1 MKHLIR
7 DTLVATNSGPNSQR
21 GIRGRREPRL
31 SAGQQLRPRLCQ
43 LLYCAVL
50 YVSLYAVVG
59 NSANIGLFLSAQE
72 PKPRPCSTVP
82 FRRDNDFVYRDTLA
96 EIHAR
101 CAQPAAR
108 VALVG
113 LGGVG

>member
-1 MKHLIR
+1 MKRSIR
-7 DTLVATNSGPNSQR
+7 DAPAAVNGGQHLQR
-21 GIRGRREPRL
+21 GILGRAQPRL
-31 SAGQQLRPRLCQ
+31 PAGLQLRPRRCQ
-43 LLYCAVL
+43 LPLFAVRWVL
-50 YVSLYAVVG
+50 SYTIVED
-59 NSANIGLFLSAQE
+59 SANISLSMSAQE
-72 PKPRPCSTVP
+72 ARPRPCSTVP

>member
-1 MKHLIR
+1 MADNISSAAFLDDR
-7 DTLVATNSGPNSQR
+7 NQGFQLAYNSGRVDVNYHVLQSGVFFR
-21 GIRGRREPRL
+21 AL
-31 SAGQQLRPRLCQ
+31 SLKKGAN
-43 LLYCAVL
+43 
-50 YVSLYAVVG
+50 VG
-59 NSANIGLFLSAQE
+59 LSWSAQE
-72 PKPRPCSTVP
+72 FKPRPCFTVP
-82 FRRDNDFVYRDTLA
+82 SPRDDGFICRDTLA

>member
-1 MKHLIR
+1 MKLIQPQWQ
-7 DTLVATNSGPNSQR
+7 LVYGVGKYQGFQLGNNSGRVHVNYHIAQ
-21 GIRGRREPRL
+21 
-31 SAGQQLRPRLCQ
+31 
-43 LLYCAVL
+43 
-50 YVSLYAVVG
+50 
-59 NSANIGLFLSAQE
+59 SAQE

-113 LGGVG
+113 LGGVGKSQLAIEYSYQVRDSSPETWVF

>member
-1 MKHLIR
+1 MADNIASAAISGDRNQGFKL
-7 DTLVATNSGPNSQR
+7 AYNSGRVDVNYYIAQSGMFYNKP
-21 GIRGRREPRL
+21 
-31 SAGQQLRPRLCQ
+31 
-43 LLYCAVL
+43 LLETVL
-50 YVSLYAVVG
+50 IYWSG
-59 NSANIGLFLSAQE
+59 LSAQE
-72 PKPRPCSTVP
+72 SKPRPCATVL
-82 FRRDNDFVYRDTLA
+82 FRLDNDFVYRDTLA